1 MEAMQATIL
10 QLQEKV
16 RKESGS
22 CENMEIKH
30 EPSFDMN
37 DQNIW

>member
-16 RKESGS
+16 QKESGN
-22 CENMEIKH
+22 CEDMENKH
-30 EPSFDMN
+30 EPSLKIN
-37 DQNIW
+37 D